1 MTVLDLSY
9 WAGFFLVVICRLPKA
24 VTSRCRTQALGL
36 AGLSG
41 RGFQALEH
49 RLNNCGAWDLMLRS
63 MRDLPGQG
71 IVPMSPALAGGFFT
85 TEPPGSFLR
94 MKALLILHVCKYTS
108 DWGLPWQLR
117 W

>member
-1 MTVLDLSY
+1 MTVLDLSC